1 MITTQ
6 HYYEIVD
13 FSERK
18 LAEIERFASHR
29 EQMLNPEMMSA
40 DHSCLI
46 GEKGVGKTVLA
57 CQKALR
63 ACGGNHE
70 KILYVSLD
78 DTLFAGDTMYQ
89 LAKAAQERGVELVI
103 FDEVHRYQNWK
114 VDLKSIAD
122 RLTIKTITSGSSI
135 LSFTDL
141 GGLARRMVKYQL
153 FGLTFREYLRMHY
166 GFTHHGLPLAEIIR
180 PDRSGLHE
188 LATLVAKSCGKTVA
202 VLFDEYLKRGY
213 YAYSLKFSNIKDFLQ
228 TLRQSTEDTIAY
240 EIVVA
245 QTHSR
250 PDMARK
256 LQSLF
261 KAIAQQVPY
270 SVDYEALKEVAQI
283 SDLRTLKH
291 YLSCLEK
298 AGVICSVDRKSL
310 KNLRKPEKLYL
321 GNTNL
326 YFAYADIHPNM
337 GSLRETAFLT
347 AMRLAQ
353 VDTLVHPR
361 RADFSVGSLGF
372 EIGGPSKGKEQIK
385 GDPRSFVVKD
395 EIDISRDPQVL
406 PLWLFGF
413 LIGSKAVQSPG
424 KTTA

>member
-1 MITTQ
+1 MITTE

-13 FSERK
+13 FSERT
-18 LAEIERFASHR
+18 LADVERYASPR
-29 EQMLNPEMMSA
+29 EQLLNSAFMSA

-57 CQKALR
+57 CQKALKV
-63 ACGGNHE
+63 CGANHE

-89 LAKAAQERGVELVI
+89 LAKAAQDRGVDIVI

-114 VDLKSIAD
+114 ADLKSIAD

-135 LSFTDL
+135 LSFSDL

-166 GFTHHGLPLAEIIR
+166 NFSHPGFTLPEIIN
-180 PDRSGLHE
+180 PDRDALRNVVS
-188 LATLVAKSCGKTVA
+188 TLTNSCGKPVA
-202 VLFDEYLKRGY
+202 ILFDEYLRRGY
-213 YAYSLKFSNIKDFLQ
+213 YAYSLKFSNINDFLQ

-261 KAIAQQVPY
+261 KVIAQQVPY
-270 SVDYEALKEVAQI
+270 SVDYEALKQVAQI
-283 SDLRTLKH
+283 ADLRTLKH
-291 YLSCLEK
+291 YLSCLEM
-298 AGVICSVDRKSL
+298 AGIICSVDRKSI

-321 GNTNL
+321 GNTCL

-347 AMRLAQ
+347 AMRLAGAD
-353 VDTLVHPR
+353 VLVHPR
-361 RADFSVGSLGF
+361 RADFAVGSLGF
-372 EIGGPSKGKEQIK
+372 EIGGPNKGKEQIK
-385 GDPRSFVVKD
+385 GDRKSFIVKD
-395 EIDISRDPQVL
+395 EVDISQDPQVL
-406 PLWLFGF
+406 PMWLFGF
-413 LIGSKAVQSPG
+413 LVGTP
-424 KTTA
+424 